1 VDEIMIPMFTWA
13 IQPVRALGDPVEF
26 ERLQP
31 ADPAEWQR
39 NLQVYSLAR

>member
-26 ERLQP
+26 ERLQQ